1 MTTLRLM
8 IAFKTM
14 VSIWVYIIGGDGTQR
29 GANAIHERFFY
40 MKDLNWKT
48 PKLITN
54 VGGIFLHFQ
63 TAGVQ
68 EIIDKSFGF
77 DMQQLKKL
85 NMQSMHMQLYAQ
97 RNCSKIH
104 ALYFSREGDKTS

>member
-1 MTTLRLM
+1 MGWG
-8 IAFKTM
+8 
-14 VSIWVYIIGGDGTQR
+14 SQ
-29 GANAIHERFFY
+29 
-40 MKDLNWKT
+40 
-48 PKLITN
+48 
-54 VGGIFLHFQ
+54 
-63 TAGVQ
+63 
-68 EIIDKSFGF
+68 IIDKSFGF

>member
-1 MTTLRLM
+1 MTTLRLL

-29 GANAIHERFFY
+29 GANAMH
-40 MKDLNWKT
+40 
-48 PKLITN
+48 
-54 VGGIFLHFQ
+54 
-63 TAGVQ
+63 

-77 DMQQLKKL
+77 DMWQLKKL
-85 NMQSMHMQLYAQ
+85 NMQSMHMQLYAH